1 MEFDWRRSLYPRK
14 LSFVPQVEERTN
26 AIFGVK
32 VAVVLDKSESA
43 FDISGYLQH
52 LVDLGALPF
61 ASVAGHVD
69 DCLLA
74 HNLSE
79 AVAILR
85 KQFVS
90 RIRAETAYIDVGCP
104 ISIVQDLV
112 ETTAPTIRSAPP
124 GRNRGRDGWI
134 RLRPCPEISDGVLA
148 TRQSANLLVIW
159 QLSGEWR
166 RICAPITRG
175 LSRDK
180 DGWLIAV
187 NGGLWAQLFR

>member
-14 LSFVPQVEERTN
+14 LSFVPQVEECTN
-26 AIFGVK
+26 AIFGIK
-32 VAVVLDKSESA
+32 VAVVLDKTESA

-61 ASVAGHVD
+61 ASVVRHVD

-79 AVAILR
+79 AAAVSR

-90 RIRAETAYIDVGCP
+90 CVRAETAYIDVGCP
-104 ISIVQDLV
+104 ISIVQNLV

-134 RLRPCPEISDGVLA
+134 ILRPCPEIGDGVLA
-148 TRQSANLLVIW
+148 SRLPANLVVIW
-159 QLSGEWR
+159 QLSGER
-166 RICAPITRG
+166 
-175 LSRDK
+175 
-180 DGWLIAV
+180 
-187 NGGLWAQLFR
+187 